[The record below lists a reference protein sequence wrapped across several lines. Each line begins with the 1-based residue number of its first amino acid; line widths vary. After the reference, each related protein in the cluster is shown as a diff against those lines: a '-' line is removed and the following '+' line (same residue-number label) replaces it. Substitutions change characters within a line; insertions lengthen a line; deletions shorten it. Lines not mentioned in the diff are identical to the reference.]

1 MADNE
6 EIKIVINAD
15 DRASGV
21 LSNVGKSA
29 SGLGGILK
37 GMGVAAGAAAIGGIA
52 LLTKSALKAGIE
64 YEQSQIAFETM
75 LGSASKAQGFLK
87 DLTDFAKKTPFEL
100 TGLKDAAKSLLAYGI
115 EQEKVIPDLKSLG
128 DIAAG
133 VGMDKLP
140 NLILAFGQVSA
151 KGKLMGDDL
160 RQFTSAGIPLLAQ
173 LGQSMGKSTAEIQE
187 MVTAGQIGFP
197 EVEAALAALS
207 GEGGRF
213 ANLMDKQSQSL
224 GGMISNIK
232 DSIGIMMSEIGT
244 MLVPKVKP
252 IVDWFMQNMPLIKSA
267 IVGAISGLFDFGS
280 AIVDLVNK
288 IYTQLKPSFDLLW
301 IVIQQQILPVFQ
313 ELWNAIKNDLWP
325 AIQELWQALL
335 PFMPL
340 LEQFAK
346 ILGIA
351 VVAAILIA
359 VVALTKLLTVGVEVL
374 TFLTNITTFISKVVV
389 AAWKNFED
397 SIVSVINS
405 FKSLIDIAKKAKDAV
420 TGFIDSKAVS
430 SVGKALGFRAAG
442 GPVTSGS
449 PYIVGERGPE
459 LFVPNRSGTIIPN
472 SGLAGA
478 PAGGIQIFITGTFM
492 SEDAAEIMGNK
503 MIDRLKLQ
511 LRI

>member
-1 MADNE
+1 MIETMVQAGDVMGAQKIILAELNKE
-6 EIKIVINAD
+6 FGGSAVAAAQTFSGQMEILKNQVGELQETLGKAIVTAITPFVTQLAAFAGREDVQEKFQAIAQGIGNFIAKAFEAIGVVIN
-15 DRASGV
+15 
-21 LSNVGKSA
+21 
-29 SGLGGILK
+29 
-37 GMGVAAGAAAIGGIA
+37 
-52 LLTKSALKAGIE
+52 
-64 YEQSQIAFETM
+64 
-75 LGSASKAQGFLK
+75 
-87 DLTDFAKKTPFEL
+87 
-100 TGLKDAAKSLLAYGI
+100 
-115 EQEKVIPDLKSLG
+115 
-128 DIAAG
+128 
-133 VGMDKLP
+133 
-140 NLILAFGQVSA
+140 FGQTLWSFASDLIA
-151 KGKLMGDDL
+151 K
-160 RQFTSAGIPLLAQ
+160 
-173 LGQSMGKSTAEIQE
+173 
-187 MVTAGQIGFP
+187 
-197 EVEAALAALS
+197 
-207 GEGGRF
+207 
-213 ANLMDKQSQSL
+213 
-224 GGMISNIK
+224 
-232 DSIGIMMSEIGT
+232 
-244 MLVPKVKP
+244 
-252 IVDWFMQNMPLIKSA
+252 
-267 IVGAISGLFDFGS
+267 
-280 AIVDLVNK
+280 
-288 IYTQLKPSFDLLW
+288 LKPALDLIW
-301 IVIQQQILPVFQ
+301 IIVQQQLLPVFQ

-346 ILGIA
+346 LLGIA
-351 VVAAILIA
+351 VVAAILLA
-359 VVALTKLLTVGVEVL
+359 VGVLTKLLTVGVEVL
-374 TFLTNITTFISKVVV
+374 TLLTQIATLISKVVV

-478 PAGGIQIFITGTFM
+478 PAGGINIFITGTFM